1 MRVAV
6 ARVPH
11 VGAAVAEIA
20 GADKS
25 LQNERRLRVSS
36 TSGLRPLPFFV
47 IIITYLR
54 VYSNTDY
61 CFIAVY
67 YYVCVVS
74 HVCIENR
81 IYSGALELLCA
92 QRVRL
97 GPLVMRGIGDV
108 A

>member
-61 CFIAVY
+61 CFIAVIIMS
-67 YYVCVVS
+67 VSCHTCVS
-74 HVCIENR
+74 RIEYTREPLNF
-81 IYSGALELLCA
+81 CA
-92 QRVRL
+92 RSV
-97 GPLVMRGIGDV
+97 
-108 A
+108 